1 MSLIWKS
8 SAALYYR
15 TMYMKKGSQFTPFI
29 AYEAMKLRETG
40 IMNILLKRHIIPEPN
55 CKPLQIKG
63 KSIGMEKFASVFSL
77 YSIGI
82 VVSLIILV
90 IEAIFKQ
97 SRPLSQSIQKEKD
110 ILSLETFQ
118 MELQN
123 LVARNGLKLSGD
135 IQSGWIIEKSIKIW

>member
-1 MSLIWKS
+1 
-8 SAALYYR
+8 
-15 TMYMKKGSQFTPFI
+15 MYMKKGSEFTPFI
-29 AYEAMKLRETG
+29 AYEVMKLKEIG
-40 IMNILLKRHIIPEPN
+40 IMNVLSKRHIIPEPN
-55 CKPLQIKG
+55 CKPLQTKG

-82 VVSLIILV
+82 VVSLIVLV
-90 IEAIFKQ
+90 IETILKR

-110 ILSLETFQ
+110 ILSLEAFQ

-123 LVARNGLKLSGD
+123 LVASNGLKLSGD

>member
-1 MSLIWKS
+1 
-8 SAALYYR
+8 
-15 TMYMKKGSQFTPFI
+15 MYMKKGSEFTPFI
-29 AYEAMKLRETG
+29 AYEVLKLKEIG
-40 IMNILLKRHIIPEPN
+40 IMNVLSKRHIIQEPN

-82 VVSLIILV
+82 VASLIVLV
-90 IEAIFKQ
+90 IETIFKR
-97 SRPLSQSIQKEKD
+97 SRPLPHSTQKEKD
-110 ILSLETFQ
+110 LLSLEAFQ

-123 LVARNGLKLSGD
+123 LVASNGLKLSGD